1 MSLNRNLLLAAA
13 VVVGLA
19 GARALV
25 PAASA
30 NPHMDVDTAA
40 FKPTVELL
48 RLMDVDEN
56 GKVSKAEY
64 MRFMEAEFN
73 RLDINHDGELDVKE
87 LGASR
92 YHIQGGARGR

>member
-1 MSLNRNLLLAAA
+1 MNRKILLVATVIA
-13 VVVGLA
+13 GLA

-25 PAASA
+25 STASA

-40 FKPTVELL
+40 FKPTLELL
-48 RLMDVDEN
+48 RLMDIDEN

-64 MRFMEAEFN
+64 MKFMEAEFN
-73 RLDINHDGELDVKE
+73 RLDINRDGELDLKE

>member
-1 MSLNRNLLLAAA
+1 VIA
-13 VVVGLA
+13 GLA
-19 GARALV
+19 GARALI

-30 NPHMDVDTAA
+30 KPHMDVDTAA

-48 RLMDVDEN
+48 RLMDTNEN
-56 GKVSKAEY
+56 GKISKAEY
-64 MRFMEAEFN
+64 MRFMEAEFS
-73 RLDINHDGELDVKE
+73 RLDTNHDGELDVKE

>member
-1 MSLNRNLLLAAA
+1 MNRKILLVATVIA
-13 VVVGLA
+13 GLA

-40 FKPTVELL
+40 FKPTIELL
-48 RLMDVDEN
+48 RLMDADEN

-64 MRFMEAEFN
+64 MKFMEAEFN
-73 RLDINHDGELDVKE
+73 RLDINRDGELDLKE

>member
-1 MSLNRNLLLAAA
+1 MNRNILLVATVIA
-13 VVVGLA
+13 GLA

-30 NPHMDVDTAA
+30 NPHMNVDTAA
-40 FKPTVELL
+40 FKPTIELL
-48 RLMDVDEN
+48 RLMDLDEN
-56 GKVSKAEY
+56 GKVSKSEY